1 VEVKELVMSRGELQ
15 ILTNS
20 IQRGDRRY
28 IHVSYPFYDLELF
41 TLDIGRPEL
50 TKIVRPDA
58 FDWARTSRKPL
69 DRSVSADEL
78 PSYSDLRNCLLSSG
92 FLEYKNEAEIAR
104 KLVDLRD
111 EARDPNKR
119 PRPVFVA
126 VDTNILYNRF
136 LSRHLPMR
144 DGSGRS
150 SVKAADFRDVLSE
163 IVQMEI
169 DSHIT
174 HKYDRDEIQALAT
187 VFAHPEIVREFAN
200 ASGRRTRVSKLA
212 FNEMNHLLTE
222 LKALR
227 IKGTPVRGK
236 ERNDIEIAQSYK
248 HWARGGDY
256 DVFLLTADEDMVNHA
271 RTSELMTL
279 QLELPFAVP
288 EHSRIDPW
296 KMSDLLYDLAVTFG
310 AVSLDNAGIL
320 LLGEWGGKSSSDY
333 QGERVKVRFL
343 DEHAHP
349 EVARQLEICR
359 KVAAMG
365 AA

>member
-1 VEVKELVMSRGELQ
+1 VEVKELVMCRGELQ

-28 IHVSYPFYDLELF
+28 IHVLYPFYDLELF

-58 FDWARTSRKPL
+58 LDWARTSRKPL

-92 FLEYKNEAEIAR
+92 FLDYKNEAEIAR

-136 LSRHLPMR
+136 LSRHLPVR

-150 SVKAADFRDVLSE
+150 SVRATDFRYVLSE

-174 HKYDRDEIQALAT
+174 HKYDRDEIQALAS
-187 VFAHPEIVREFAN
+187 VLAHPEILREFAN

-288 EHSRIDPW
+288 EHARIDPW
-296 KMSDLLYDLAVTFG
+296 KISDLLYDLAVTFG
-310 AVSLDNAGIL
+310 AISLDNAGIL

-343 DEHAHP
+343 DEHDFP

-359 KVAAMG
+359 KVTAMG
-365 AA
+365 TA

>member
-1 VEVKELVMSRGELQ
+1 VKELVMTRQELQ

-20 IQRGDRRY
+20 LYTGEKRY
-28 IHVSYPFYDLELF
+28 IHVSYPFYELELF
-41 TLDIGRPEL
+41 TLDINRPEL
-50 TKIVRPDA
+50 THIVRPDA
-58 FDWARTSRKPL
+58 MDWARSSRKPL

-78 PSYSDLRNCLLSSG
+78 PSFSDLRNCLLSSG
-92 FLEYKNEAEIAR
+92 FLGYKNEAEVAR

-126 VDTNILYNRF
+126 LDTNILYNRF
-136 LSRHLPMR
+136 LSRHFPMR
-144 DGSGRS
+144 DESRGS
-150 SVKAADFRDVLSE
+150 SVDASDFRYVLSE

-169 DSHIT
+169 DSKIT
-174 HKYDRDEIQALAT
+174 HKYSREEIHGLSS
-187 VFAHPEIVREFAN
+187 VLAHPELVRELAN
-200 ASGRRTRVSKLA
+200 ASGRRERAAKLA

-248 HWARGGDY
+248 RWARGGDY

-279 QLELPFAVP
+279 QLELPYDVP
-288 EHSRIDPW
+288 EHARINPW
-296 KMSDLLYDLAVTFG
+296 KMSDLLYDIAIAFG
-310 AVSLDNAGIL
+310 AVALDNPGII

-333 QGERVKVRFL
+333 QGERVKVRMA
-343 DEHAHP
+343 DEKAYP

-359 KVAAMG
+359 KVVAAG

>member
-1 VEVKELVMSRGELQ
+1 MKELVMTRQELQ

-20 IQRGDRRY
+20 LYRGDRRY
-28 IHVSYPFYDLELF
+28 VHVSYPFYDLELF
-41 TLDIGRPEL
+41 TLDINRPEL
-50 TKIVRPDA
+50 THIVRPDA
-58 FDWARTSRKPL
+58 FDWARTSKKPL
-69 DRSVSADEL
+69 DRSFSADEL
-78 PSYSDLRNCLLSSG
+78 PSFSDLRNCLLSSG
-92 FLEYKNEAEIAR
+92 FLDYKNEAEIAR

-136 LSRHLPMR
+136 LSRHFPMR
-144 DGSGRS
+144 DESRAS
-150 SVKAADFRDVLSE
+150 SVEATDFRYVLSE
-163 IVQMEI
+163 IVQIEI
-169 DSHIT
+169 DSKIT
-174 HKYDRDEIQALAT
+174 HKYSRDEIQALAG
-187 VFAHPEIVREFAN
+187 VLAHPELLREFAN
-200 ASGRRTRVSKLA
+200 ASGRRERVAKLA

-227 IKGTPVRGK
+227 IKGSAVRGK

-296 KMSDLLYDLAVTFG
+296 KTSDLLYDLAVTFG
-310 AVSLDNAGIL
+310 AISLDNAGML

-333 QGERVKVRFL
+333 QREKVKVGLL
-343 DEHAHP
+343 DESAYP

-359 KVAAMG
+359 KVASVG
-365 AA
+365 VT

>member
-1 VEVKELVMSRGELQ
+1 MKELVMTRQELQ

-20 IQRGDRRY
+20 LYRGDRRY
-28 IHVSYPFYDLELF
+28 VHVSYPFYDLELF
-41 TLDIGRPEL
+41 TLDINRPEL
-50 TKIVRPDA
+50 THIVRPDA
-58 FDWARTSRKPL
+58 FDWARTSKKPL
-69 DRSVSADEL
+69 DRSFSADEL
-78 PSYSDLRNCLLSSG
+78 PSFSDLRNCLLSSG
-92 FLEYKNEAEIAR
+92 FLDYKNEAEIAR

-136 LSRHLPMR
+136 LSRHFPMR
-144 DGSGRS
+144 DESRTS
-150 SVKAADFRDVLSE
+150 SVEATDFRYVLSE
-163 IVQMEI
+163 IVQIEI
-169 DSHIT
+169 DSKIT
-174 HKYDRDEIQALAT
+174 HKYSRDEIQALAG
-187 VFAHPEIVREFAN
+187 VLAHPELLREFAN
-200 ASGRRTRVSKLA
+200 ASGRRERVAKLA

-227 IKGTPVRGK
+227 IKGSAVRGK

-296 KMSDLLYDLAVTFG
+296 KTSDLLYDLAVTFG
-310 AVSLDNAGIL
+310 AISLDNAGML

-333 QGERVKVRFL
+333 QREKVKVGLL
-343 DEHAHP
+343 DESAYP

-359 KVAAMG
+359 KVASVG
-365 AA
+365 VT

>member
-1 VEVKELVMSRGELQ
+1 VKDLVMSRRELQ

-20 IQRGDRRY
+20 LHRGDKRY
-28 IHVSYPFYDLELF
+28 IHVSYPLYELELF
-41 TLDIGRPEL
+41 TLDIGKPEL

-58 FDWARTSRKPL
+58 FDWARSSRKPL

-92 FLEYKNEAEIAR
+92 FLDYKNEAEIAT
-104 KLVDLRD
+104 KLIYLRD

-136 LSRHLPMR
+136 LSRHFPMR
-144 DGSGRS
+144 DEARAS
-150 SVKAADFRDVLSE
+150 SVDAADS
-163 IVQMEI
+163 
-169 DSHIT
+169 
-174 HKYDRDEIQALAT
+174 HKYSRDEIQGLSS
-187 VFAHPEIVREFAN
+187 VLAHPELVREFAN
-200 ASGRRTRVSKLA
+200 ASGRRERVAKLA

-227 IKGTPVRGK
+227 IKGTAVRGK

-288 EHSRIDPW
+288 EHARIDPW

-310 AVSLDNAGIL
+310 VVSLDNPGML

-333 QGERVKVRFL
+333 QGERVKVRMT
-343 DEHAHP
+343 DERAYP
-349 EVARQLEICR
+349 EVARQLEVCR
-359 KVAAMG
+359 KVVAVG
-365 AA
+365 TS